1 MGVMEPFGVETRTLV
16 PLFVAVPL
24 AASLLI
30 QLFTRDRHFWSG
42 WLTNITMLA
51 LVLMS
56 IQVIGGSA
64 LYHLGGWPSP
74 IGIDLRLD
82 SLATLMLLVINIVGL
97 AVGLYSVDYM
107 KRYTASGHFY
117 GLFLL
122 MVTGMNGVVLA
133 ADLFNLY
140 VFLEV
145 AAVASYS
152 LVAFGCAHEE
162 LEASFKYIVLGSLSS
177 ALILVGIALVYG
189 ITGTLNMAQM
199 AGRVAETGLDAPLLL
214 AFGLFICGFSF
225 KAALV
230 PFHAWLPDAHP
241 AAPAPVSAMLSGVL
255 IKAIG
260 IYVLARLAFNV
271 FGAGDSELS
280 LLRWLGV
287 LSMVVGGLLA
297 VGQTDIKRL
306 FAYSSISQI
315 GFIALGLGL
324 GTQLGLVGALY
335 HLVNHAVFK
344 SLLFLNAGAV
354 EYATGTRDLGRLGGL
369 NRALPVT
376 GVTSMIGSMSIAG
389 LPPFNGFW
397 SKLIIVLACVEAGH
411 YGFAA
416 TAVLISI
423 VTLGYQLKVQRMA
436 FFAELP
442 ESISGAVRS
451 MGREPRLM
459 SLAMILLAAACIALS
474 LLVLGGF
481 RDPWL
486 IGAAQQTLS
495 AGPF

>member
-1 MGVMEPFGVETRTLV
+1 VFELEARTLI

-24 AASLLI
+24 AAALLI
-30 QLFTRDRHFWSG
+30 QLVARERPAFAG
-42 WLTNITMLA
+42 WLTNVTMLA
-51 LVLMS
+51 LVLMACL
-56 IQVIGGSA
+56 VIGSA
-64 LYHLGGWPSP
+64 GLYHLGGWPTP
-74 IGIDLRLD
+74 VGIDLQLD
-82 SLATLMLLVINIVGL
+82 SLATLMLLVINTVGL
-97 AVGLYSVDYM
+97 AVGLYSIDYM
-107 KRYTASGHFY
+107 RRYTASGHFY

-133 ADLFNLY
+133 GDLFNLY

-152 LVAFGCAHEE
+152 LVAFGCGHEE

-177 ALILVGIALVYG
+177 ALILVGVALVYG

-199 AGRVAETGLDAPLLL
+199 AGRIAETGMDAPLLL
-214 AFGLFICGFSF
+214 AFGLFICGFAF

-241 AAPAPVSAMLSGVL
+241 SAPAPVSAMLSGVL

-271 FGAGDSELS
+271 FGVGQSELS
-280 LLRWLGV
+280 LLRWLGI

-297 VGQTDIKRL
+297 AGQIDIKRL
-306 FAYSSISQI
+306 FAYSSISQV
-315 GFIALGLGL
+315 GFIVLGLGL
-324 GTQLGLVGALY
+324 GTELGLVGALY
-335 HLVNHAVFK
+335 HLVNHAMFK

-354 EYATGTRDLGRLGGL
+354 EYATGTRNLSRLGGL

-376 GVTSMIGSMSIAG
+376 GATSLVGSMSIAG
-389 LPPFNGFW
+389 IPPFNGFW
-397 SKLIIVLACVEAGH
+397 SKLIIIIACVEAGF

-416 TAVLISI
+416 VAVAVSI
-423 VTLGYQLKVQRMA
+423 ITLAYQLKVQRMA
-436 FFAELP
+436 FFARLP
-442 ESISGAVRS
+442 DNMTAAFRG
-451 MGREPRLM
+451 MHREPRLM
-459 SLAMILLAAACIALS
+459 SLAMILLAVACVALS
-474 LLVLGGF
+474 FAVLSGL

>member
-1 MGVMEPFGVETRTLV
+1 LI
-16 PLFVAVPL
+16 PLFVALPL
-24 AASLLI
+24 AASLLV
-30 QLFTRDRHFWSG
+30 QLVAREKAALAG
-42 WLTNITMLA
+42 LLANVTMLG

-56 IQVIGGSA
+56 CFAIGGSG
-64 LYHLGGWPSP
+64 LYHLGGWPTP
-74 IGIDLRLD
+74 VGIDLRLD
-82 SLATLMLLVINIVGL
+82 SLATLLLLAINIVGL
-97 AVGLYSVDYM
+97 AVGLYSIDYM
-107 KRYTASGHFY
+107 RRYSASSHFY

-133 ADLFNLY
+133 GDLFNLY

-177 ALILVGIALVYG
+177 ALILIGVALVYG
-189 ITGTLNMAQM
+189 ITGTLNMAHM
-199 AGRVAETGLDAPLLL
+199 AARIAETGMDAPLLL

-260 IYVLARLAFNV
+260 VYVLARLAFNV
-271 FGAGDSELS
+271 FGAGDSELG

-287 LSMVVGGLLA
+287 LSMIAGGLLA
-297 VGQTDIKRL
+297 AGQNDIKRL
-306 FAYSSISQI
+306 FAYSSISQV
-315 GFIALGLGL
+315 GFIVLGLGL
-324 GTQLGLVGALY
+324 GTPLGLVGALY
-335 HLVNHAVFK
+335 HLVNHAMFK

-354 EYATGTRDLGRLGGL
+354 EYATGSRNLNELGGL

-376 GVTSMIGSMSIAG
+376 GATSLVGSMSIAG
-389 LPPFNGFW
+389 IPPFNGFW
-397 SKLIIVLACVEAGH
+397 SKLIIVLACVEAGA

-416 TAVLISI
+416 VAVAVSV
-423 VTLGYQLKVQRMA
+423 VTLAYQLKVQRLA
-436 FFAELP
+436 FFASLP
-442 ESISGAVRS
+442 ESFRDLR
-451 MGREPRLM
+451 REPRLM
-459 SLAMILLAAACIALS
+459 SLAMILLAGGCIALS
-474 LLVLGGF
+474 FVVLSGL

-486 IGAAQQTLS
+486 IGAAQETLS
-495 AGPF
+495 AGVFGG

>member
-1 MGVMEPFGVETRTLV
+1 MFDVDIRVLI
-16 PLFVAVPL
+16 PLFVALPL
-24 AASLLI
+24 AAALLI
-30 QLFTRDRHFWSG
+30 QLVARERQSLAG
-42 WLTNITMLA
+42 LLTNLTMLG

-56 IQVIGGSA
+56 CLTIGGGA
-64 LYHLGGWPSP
+64 LYHLGGWPTP

-82 SLATLMLLVINIVGL
+82 SLATLLLLAINIVGL
-97 AVGLYSVDYM
+97 AVALYSVDYM
-107 KRYTASGHFY
+107 RRYTASSHFY
-117 GLFLL
+117 SLFLL

-133 ADLFNLY
+133 GDLFNLY

-177 ALILVGIALVYG
+177 ALILVGVALVYG

-199 AGRVAETGLDAPLLL
+199 STRIAGTGMDAPLLL

-241 AAPAPVSAMLSGVL
+241 SAPAPVSAMLSGVL

-287 LSMVVGGLLA
+287 LSMIVGGLLA
-297 VGQTDIKRL
+297 AGQSDIKRL
-306 FAYSSISQI
+306 FAYSSISQV
-315 GFIALGLGL
+315 GFIILGLGL
-324 GTQLGLVGALY
+324 GTPLGLVGALY
-335 HLVNHAVFK
+335 HLVNHAMFK

-354 EYATGTRDLGRLGGL
+354 EYATGTRNLYRLGGL

-376 GVTSMIGSMSIAG
+376 GATSLVGSMSIAG
-389 LPPFNGFW
+389 IPPFNGFW
-397 SKLIIVLACVEAGH
+397 SKLIIIIACVEAGF

-416 TAVLISI
+416 VAVAISI
-423 VTLGYQLKVQRMA
+423 VTLAYQLKVQRLA
-436 FFAELP
+436 FFAALP
-442 ESISGAVRS
+442 ESFRDL
-451 MGREPRLM
+451 GREPRLM
-459 SLAMILLAAACIALS
+459 SLAMILLAAGCIALS
-474 LLVLGGF
+474 FLVLSGL

-486 IGAAQQTLS
+486 IGAAQETLS

>member
-1 MGVMEPFGVETRTLV
+1 MNIEIQNLV
-16 PLFVAVPL
+16 PVFVALPL
-24 AASLLI
+24 AGSLLI
-30 QLFTRDRHFWSG
+30 QLVARKRQAVAEGLS
-42 WLTNITMLA
+42 IAAMLA
-51 LVLMS
+51 LVLMTFGA
-56 IQVIGGSA
+56 IGSTGI
-64 LYHLGGWPSP
+64 YHLGGWPTP

-82 SLATLMLLVINIVGL
+82 ELSVLMLMVVNLVGL
-97 AVGLYSVDYM
+97 AVALYSVNYM
-107 KRYTASGHFY
+107 RRFSARGHFY

-133 ADLFNLY
+133 GDLFNLY

-177 ALILVGIALVYG
+177 ALILIGVALVYG
-189 ITGTLNMAQM
+189 ITGTLNMAHM
-199 AGRVAETGLDAPLLL
+199 AGRLAETGMDAPLLL
-214 AFGLFICGFSF
+214 AFGLFLVGFSF

-241 AAPAPVSAMLSGVL
+241 SAPAPVSAMLSGVL

-271 FGAGDSELS
+271 FGVSGNVLE
-280 LLRWLGV
+280 LLRWLGI

-297 VGQTDIKRL
+297 AGQGDIKRL
-306 FAYSSISQI
+306 FAYSSISQV
-315 GFIALGLGL
+315 GFMVLGLGL
-324 GTQLGLVGALY
+324 ATPLGLIGALY
-335 HLVNHAVFK
+335 HLVNHALFK

-354 EYATGTRDLGRLGGL
+354 EYATGTRKLDELGGL

-376 GVTSMIGSMSIAG
+376 GATSLVGSMSIAG
-389 LPPFNGFW
+389 VPPFNGFW
-397 SKLIIVLACVEAGH
+397 SKLIIVLACIEAGY

-416 TAVLISI
+416 IAVAVSI
-423 VTLGYQLKVQRMA
+423 VTLAYQLKVQRQA

-442 ESISGAVRS
+442 LRLVGIGK
-451 MGREPRLM
+451 EPRAM
-459 SLAMILLAAACIALS
+459 ALAMILLAVGCVAMSFAVLS
-474 LLVLGGF
+474 GL

-486 IGAAQQTLS
+486 IGAAQQALT
-495 AGPF
+495 AGIFGG

>member
-1 MGVMEPFGVETRTLV
+1 MNTDIQNLI
-16 PLFVAVPL
+16 PLFVALPL
-24 AASLLI
+24 AGSLLV
-30 QLFTRDRHFWSG
+30 QLLARGRPLVSG
-42 WLTNITMLA
+42 WLCNLVM
-51 LVLMS
+51 LVLVVMS
-56 IQVIGGSA
+56 FMAIGQSG
-64 LYHLGGWPSP
+64 LYHLGGWPAP

-82 SLATLMLLVINIVGL
+82 QLATLMLLAVNLVGL

-107 KRYTASGHFY
+107 QRYTASGHFY

-122 MVTGMNGVVLA
+122 MVTGMNGVILA
-133 ADLFNLY
+133 GDLFNLY

-177 ALILVGIALVYG
+177 ALILIGIALVYG

-199 AGRVAETGLDAPLLL
+199 AGRIAGTGMDAPLLL

-260 IYVLARLAFNV
+260 VYVLARLAFNV

-287 LSMVVGGLLA
+287 ASMVVGGLLA
-297 VGQTDIKRL
+297 AGQSDIKRL
-306 FAYSSISQI
+306 FAYSSISQV
-315 GFIALGLGL
+315 GFIVLGLGL
-324 GTQLGLVGALY
+324 GTPLGLVGALY
-335 HLVNHAVFK
+335 HLVNHAMFK

-354 EYATGTRDLGRLGGL
+354 EYATGTRNLSELGGL

-376 GVTSMIGSMSIAG
+376 GATSLIGSMSIAG
-389 LPPFNGFW
+389 VPPFNGFW
-397 SKLIIVLACVEAGH
+397 SKLIIVLACIEAGH
-411 YGFAA
+411 YGFAFI
-416 TAVLISI
+416 AVAISV
-423 VTLGYQLKVQRMA
+423 VTLAYQLKVQRQA
-436 FFAELP
+436 FFAALP
-442 ESISGAVRS
+442 ETFRNLK
-451 MGREPRLM
+451 REPRLM
-459 SLAMILLAAACIALS
+459 SLAMILLAVGCIALS
-474 LLVLGGF
+474 FVVLSGL

>member
-1 MGVMEPFGVETRTLV
+1 MFDVDIRVLI
-16 PLFVAVPL
+16 PLFVALPL
-24 AASLLI
+24 AVALLI
-30 QLFTRDRHFWSG
+30 QLVAREHPSLSG
-42 WLTNITMLA
+42 LLTNLAMLG

-56 IQVIGGSA
+56 CLTIGGGG
-64 LYHLGGWPSP
+64 LYHLGGWPTP

-82 SLATLMLLVINIVGL
+82 NLATLLLLVINIVGL
-97 AVGLYSVDYM
+97 AVALYSVDYM
-107 KRYTASGHFY
+107 RRYTASSHFY
-117 GLFLL
+117 SLFLL

-133 ADLFNLY
+133 GDLFNLY

-177 ALILVGIALVYG
+177 ALILIGVALVYG

-199 AGRVAETGLDAPLLL
+199 SSRIAETGMDAPLLL

-241 AAPAPVSAMLSGVL
+241 SAPAPVSAMLSGVL

-271 FGAGDSELS
+271 FGAGDNELS

-287 LSMVVGGLLA
+287 LSMIVGGLLA
-297 VGQTDIKRL
+297 AGQSDIKRL
-306 FAYSSISQI
+306 FAYSSISQV
-315 GFIALGLGL
+315 GFIILGFGL
-324 GTQLGLVGALY
+324 GTPLGLVGALY
-335 HLVNHAVFK
+335 HLVNHAMFK

-354 EYATGTRDLGRLGGL
+354 EYATGTRNLYRLGGL

-376 GVTSMIGSMSIAG
+376 GATSLVGSMSIAG
-389 LPPFNGFW
+389 IPPFNGFW
-397 SKLIIVLACVEAGH
+397 SKLIIIIACVEAGF

-416 TAVLISI
+416 VAVAISI
-423 VTLGYQLKVQRMA
+423 VTLAYQLKVQRLA
-436 FFAELP
+436 FFAALP
-442 ESISGAVRS
+442 ESFRDL
-451 MGREPRLM
+451 GREPRLM
-459 SLAMILLAAACIALS
+459 SLAMILLAAGCIALS
-474 LLVLGGF
+474 FLVLSGL

-486 IGAAQQTLS
+486 IGAAQETLS